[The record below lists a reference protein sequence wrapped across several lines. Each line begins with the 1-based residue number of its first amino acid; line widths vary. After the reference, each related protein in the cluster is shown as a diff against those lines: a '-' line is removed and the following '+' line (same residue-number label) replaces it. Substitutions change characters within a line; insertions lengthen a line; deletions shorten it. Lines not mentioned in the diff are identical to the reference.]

1 MAQSLSLVIPLQS
14 LTHVVQHLPIPVVV
28 TDDAGFVVAT
38 SSLATALL
46 HSTAPTERIHLGQH
60 LEALAPSSPAV
71 DRTPIQCDSG
81 MHDLVV
87 LGAAHKPVPQDVATL
102 AGEIAH
108 DFNNLLGVI
117 INYTTLAAT
126 DAPSGSQQARDLAE
140 VLAASRRAAVIA
152 DRLRRMSTAD
162 ALD

>member
-1 MAQSLSLVIPLQS
+1 MIPLQS

-28 TDDAGFVVAT
+28 TDDAGYVVAT

-46 HSTAPTERIHLGQH
+46 HSTTPTERIHLGQH
-60 LEALAPSSPAV
+60 LESLAPTPPTI
-71 DRTPIQCDSG
+71 DRTPIQCDAG
-81 MHDLVV
+81 THDLIV
-87 LGAAHKPVPQDVATL
+87 LGAVHGPPVPQDVATL

-126 DAPSGSQQARDLAE
+126 EAPPGSQQSRDLAE

-162 ALD
+162 TLD